1 MPIAYDP
8 TAPGPVL
15 FSRSVRRTLLDK
27 TYLIT
32 VALFVVLRVS
42 VSVSLTPERAKQFDA
57 NLTYPTTL
65 IGTLF
70 AFLIGF
76 FTNNCFTRYMDN
88 WRAAMVGWSRIND
101 LGLQVY
107 AYVRD
112 RAQALEVM
120 RLMHAANHLCYGD
133 LAGEDMLGV
142 CRRRHLLTAEEAA
155 RLREPGGPPPF
166 YLAAAWAL
174 ERAAA
179 REAREDQVEGDDR
192 GRTAAPV
199 DPVFVLALDRSIVE
213 WRQQTTLLPMIQMN
227 PLPFPYYRNM
237 VLLLVLFEV
246 VVAFKIAIAGFEG
259 HLPGA
264 VDRLAGGALDTAL
277 FAAVSLVCM
286 SIFRT
291 STALLMPWGGDDRH
305 GATVDLPAEYFLL
318 LPLVG
323 HRRLFGGFADD
334 AAKAAAFADDAAKAA
349 ATLFLRPLAPEDEK
363 MAKLFTAT
371 DTWKMMRILKALFR
385 DLAPPDGNFFTRQQ
399 VLRPSV
405 YGSVNQTSAS
415 DADGAQ
421 TRLMPEA

>member
-88 WRAAMVGWSRIND
+88 WRAAMVGWSRVND
-101 LGLQVY
+101 LGLQVF

-133 LAGEDMLGV
+133 LAGTDMIGV
-142 CRRRHLLTAEEAA
+142 CRRRHLLTDDEAA
-155 RLREPGGPPPF
+155 KLRAPGGPPPF

-174 ERAAA
+174 ERAA
-179 REAREDQVEGDDR
+179 DQTKR
-192 GRTAAPV
+192 APV
-199 DPVFVLALDRSIVE
+199 DPLFVLALDRSIVE

-237 VLLLVLFEV
+237 VLLLALFEV
-246 VVAFKIAIAGFEG
+246 VVACKVAVAGFEG
-259 HLPGA
+259 HMPGAGA
-264 VDRLAGGALDTAL
+264 VDRFAGGALDTAL
-277 FAAVSLVCM
+277 FAAVSLVCL

-291 STALLMPWGGDDRH
+291 STALLMPWGGDDHH

-323 HRRLFGGFADD
+323 HRRLFGGCADD
-334 AAKAAAFADDAAKAA
+334 LPDPA
-349 ATLFLRPLAPEDEK
+349 ATIFLRPLAQEDDK
-363 MAKLFTAT
+363 MAELFTAT
-371 DTWKMMRILKALFR
+371 DSYKMMRICKGLFR
-385 DLAPPDGNFFTRQQ
+385 DLAPKDGHGMTRQQ

-405 YGSVNQTSAS
+405 YGSVNKTTS
-415 DADGAQ
+415 DAEGAE
-421 TRLMPEA
+421 TGRLMPEA